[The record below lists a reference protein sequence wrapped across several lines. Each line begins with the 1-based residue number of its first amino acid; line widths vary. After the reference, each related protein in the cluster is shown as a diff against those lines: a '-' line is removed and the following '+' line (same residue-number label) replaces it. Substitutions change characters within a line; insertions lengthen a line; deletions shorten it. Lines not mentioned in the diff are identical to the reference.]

1 MGQDY
6 TPLCR
11 HVNTN
16 THRLLPG
23 STSLQDQRRRLYSL
37 RSWFAPRSSVQT
49 GQMSLFKLSS
59 QIGYKY
65 MSKDTC
71 LMDVNRERVHRA
83 VMSVLFLEKR
93 TIDFW
98 LIPSLYIKQ
107 QSQCGQVG
115 KKNQILEAEGQ
126 IAISGSY
133 FHCHASL
140 RMSFQL
146 LAILVSLFV
155 KSFLSPLVT
164 RRVQWGNRHSINIW
178 NKPTLQD
185 ASRM

>member
-1 MGQDY
+1 
-6 TPLCR
+6 
-11 HVNTN
+11 
-16 THRLLPG
+16 
-23 STSLQDQRRRLYSL
+23 
-37 RSWFAPRSSVQT
+37 
-49 GQMSLFKLSS
+49 MSLFKLSP
-59 QIGYKY
+59 QTGYKY

-71 LMDVNRERVHRA
+71 LMDVNRDSPQSI
-83 VMSVLFLEKR
+83 MSVLFLEER

-107 QSQCGQVG
+107 QSQCGKVG
-115 KKNQILEAEGQ
+115 KNQILKAEGQ

-133 FHCHASL
+133 FHCHVSL
-140 RMSFQL
+140 GMSFQL
-146 LAILVSLFV
+146 LALLVSLFV

-164 RRVQWGNRHSINIW
+164 RRIQWGNRHSIDIW